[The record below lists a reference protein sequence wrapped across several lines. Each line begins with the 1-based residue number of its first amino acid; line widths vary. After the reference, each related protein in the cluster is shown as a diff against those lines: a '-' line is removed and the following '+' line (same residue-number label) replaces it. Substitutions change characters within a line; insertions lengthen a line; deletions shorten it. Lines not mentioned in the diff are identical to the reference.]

1 MARGGAILPF
11 RVVEQEPGGPMVV
24 QQQRTGRQGAL
35 LFMAGVTALSLA
47 GLLVSATPSE
57 AQGTAS
63 AARGSVSGTVRDGE
77 GRAIT
82 GAQVSVLGGTAA
94 GESDEF
100 GAFRVANVPLGQ
112 ASMLVRRIG
121 FAPETLNVLVDVG
134 GGRAHHLDLTRVA
147 PPLAP
152 ILILGR
158 RDVKGVMAGFYA
170 RLERGQGRFLTREQI
185 DRSTARRM
193 SDLLRGIPG
202 LRIDQRRFGTQTYRM
217 RGSPI
222 APLVWLDGIP
232 MGSSEVD
239 LDNFDPRTFA
249 GIEIYSG
256 AATVPVEF
264 SGGRSMSTSG
274 GTILLWTRE
283 GQHAPRRRK
292 KDEPTAAAVL
302 AGLIARDQAFTRD
315 QVDTQARPI
324 GPSLIVPV
332 YPDSLYAARLPG
344 HVEVEFVVDATG
356 KPLMDTFGIVAATY
370 FALGEAVRRAVEE
383 RRFIPATRNGQAVAQ
398 VVQQPFAFVPDS
410 SGPGARKPQD

>member
-1 MARGGAILPF
+1 
-11 RVVEQEPGGPMVV
+11 
-24 QQQRTGRQGAL
+24 
-35 LFMAGVTALSLA
+35 MAGVTTLSLA
-47 GLLVSATPSE
+47 GLLVSASPVA
-57 AQGTAS
+57 AQSAASGS
-63 AARGSVSGTVRDGE
+63 AARGSVSGTVRDSE
-77 GRAIT
+77 GRAVT

-94 GESDEF
+94 GESDEL
-100 GAFRVANVPLGQ
+100 GVFRVAGVPLGQ
-112 ASMLVRRIG
+112 ARMLVRRIG

-134 GGRAHHLDLTRVA
+134 GGRVHHLDLQRVA
-147 PPLAP
+147 PPLDP
-152 ILILGR
+152 VVILGR
-158 RDVKGVMAGFYA
+158 RDVRGVMAGFYA
-170 RLERGQGRFLTREQI
+170 RLDRGQGRFLTREQI

-202 LRIDQRRFGTQTYRM
+202 LRIEQRRFGTQTYRM

-222 APLVWLDGIP
+222 APLVWLDGVP
-232 MGSSEVD
+232 MGSAEVD

-256 AATVPVEF
+256 AATVPLEF

-283 GQHAPRRRK
+283 GQHMPRRRK
-292 KDEPTAAAVL
+292 KDEPSAAAVL

-324 GPSLIVPV
+324 GAPTIVPL

-356 KPLMDTFGIVAATY
+356 KPLMETFGIVAATY

-383 RRFIPATRNGQAVAQ
+383 RRFIPATRNGLAVAQ
-398 VVQQPFAFVPDS
+398 VVQQPFAFIPDT
-410 SGPGARKPQD
+410 SGSGARKPQD